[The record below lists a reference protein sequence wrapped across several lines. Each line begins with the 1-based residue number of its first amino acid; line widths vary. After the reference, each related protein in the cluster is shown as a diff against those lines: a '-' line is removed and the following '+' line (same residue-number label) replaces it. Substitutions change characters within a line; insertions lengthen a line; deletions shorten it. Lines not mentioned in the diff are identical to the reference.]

1 MMEHKQSK
9 QRREQNR
16 EANKQP
22 DTNDQN
28 ERNADTTELI
38 ALPDDGRKQLYNFLL
53 ASETPRLDATIP
65 DLVNNE
71 DELKKVIKS
80 AREAKEIVRV
90 VGSGHSIGPA
100 IGDTEHTP
108 NERRIRLGGELR
120 SFTVLSE
127 EGDTKTVKVGGG
139 CYLGKNPLDKDSTWD
154 NSVNVQLA
162 KINCAIPILGGIT
175 QQSIAGF
182 TMTGS
187 AGGSV
192 AHGFEDIIK
201 EIHFIDGKGQSQV
214 AERGTDLFNAVG
226 VSMGLFGV
234 ITYMV
239 LEVKTP
245 SFNVGGV
252 EKTVSV
258 AESVLAVNENTGTS
272 KLQDTLENTEY
283 FRLTWFPQK
292 YAQRV
297 TEWSGKRSES
307 TKIVPY
313 KSVIGNHWVAG
324 AAAMALQMMH
334 WALTHVPCEDTYKLV
349 GDTLKIFTHEN
360 PAEFNDIWYK
370 TIPMDDQVPTDTI
383 FRTEFTELWFPME
396 ETENVLNIL
405 KKLFEDQQ
413 VAGNYACEL
422 YAGKRSPFWMS
433 PAYNRNV
440 FRVDPFWFYH
450 QKGDAREYYDH
461 YWKALMKVDGV
472 RLHWGKYLPYS
483 GGTYGGV
490 EYGAAFLKNSYPK
503 MDDWL
508 ALRAEYDPDQIY
520 LTEYWRKLFGIETI
534 SAQE

>member
-1 MMEHKQSK
+1 M
-9 QRREQNR
+9 
-16 EANKQP
+16 
-22 DTNDQN
+22 T
-28 ERNADTTELI
+28 
-38 ALPDDGRKQLYNFLL
+38 ALPNDGRGQLYNFFL
-53 ASETPRLDATIP
+53 ATESPPIGPTVPE
-65 DLVNNE
+65 LVNNE
-71 DELKKVIKS
+71 DELKNVIKS
-80 AREAKEIVRV
+80 AREGKKIVRV
-90 VGSGHSIGPA
+90 VGSAHSIGPA
-100 IGDTEHTP
+100 IGDTVLTP
-108 NERRIRLGGELR
+108 NERLIRLGGELR

-127 EGDTKTVKVGGG
+127 QGDTKIVKVGGG
-139 CYLGKNPLDKDSTWD
+139 CYLGKNPLDMDSTWA

-162 KINCAIPILGGIT
+162 NINCAIPILGGIT

-226 VSMGLFGV
+226 VSLGLFGV

-258 AESVLAVNENTGTS
+258 AESVLAVNKNTGTS
-272 KLQDTLENTEY
+272 KLQETLENTEY
-283 FRLTWFPQK
+283 FRLMWFPQK
-292 YAQRV
+292 YAQKV

-307 TKIVPY
+307 TKIEPY
-313 KSVIGNHWVAG
+313 KDVVGNPWVAG
-324 AAAMALQMMH
+324 AAAMALRTMH
-334 WALTHVPCEDTYKLV
+334 WLLTHVPGEDTYKFI
-349 GDTLKIFTHEN
+349 GDTLKIFVKEKPT
-360 PAEFNDIWYK
+360 PFNDVWYK
-370 TIPMDDQVPTDTI
+370 TIPMDDQAPTDTI
-383 FRTEFTELWFPME
+383 FKTEFTELWFPME

-405 KKLFEDQQ
+405 KKLYEDQQ

-440 FRVDPFWFYH
+440 FRFDPFWFYH
-450 QKGDAREYYDH
+450 QGVEGKGVREYYNH
-461 YWKALMKVDGV
+461 FWKALMKVDGV

-490 EYGAAFLKNSYPK
+490 EYGAAFLKKSYPK

-508 ALRAEYDPDQIY
+508 ALRAKYDPDQIY
-520 LTEYWRKLFGIETI
+520 VTEYWRKLFGIETI